1 MNVMEEAVLLE
12 KYRHLVR
19 AVAWSVSPEA
29 ARDEDALQSGFIGLW
44 DAARRWDGR
53 RPFEP
58 LARRCIRCNIV
69 DYLRGRED
77 FEGLTDDLPEDNS
90 MAERQAEAL
99 KGSGLR
105 VRVYH
110 GAEDAQAWNA
120 GQVDLLLAHPAS
132 CGYGLNLQAGGHH
145 IVWYGYPN
153 WALELY
159 QQANARLRRQGQQH
173 PVIAHHLVVQGGM
186 DMAVVAALHDKG
198 DTQEALM
205 QALKARI
212 QKAREV

>member
-44 DAARRWDGR
+44 EAARRWDGR

-58 LARRCIRCNIV
+58 LARRCSRWNIV

-90 MAERQAEAL
+90 MAERQAEDSAFRAL
-99 KGSGLR
+99 LIRLFPRRSLERKVAL
-105 VRVYH
+105 
-110 GAEDAQAWNA
+110 
-120 GQVDLLLAHPAS
+120 LLLAGKTKSEVARRLHVS
-132 CGYGLNLQAGGHH
+132 RVTVYRVTRRIWRRLEQEKEGQGL
-145 IVWYGYPN
+145 
-153 WALELY
+153 
-159 QQANARLRRQGQQH
+159 
-173 PVIAHHLVVQGGM
+173 
-186 DMAVVAALHDKG
+186 
-198 DTQEALM
+198 
-205 QALKARI
+205 
-212 QKAREV
+212 